1 MKRGTLFLLALLTA
15 FVLPAGI
22 YVAQSAVPAIQYDAV
37 DFLKPPASVSI
48 GEVAGVATN
57 SKGQVLVYTRTGSL
71 NVTVGTARA
80 FGHGPSRLLQFD
92 QNGKL
97 VNEFGEGLY
106 ALTYAQSVRVDQQ
119 DNIWIVDQYSNMVVK
134 FDPEGRVL
142 MTFGRRPETAS
153 SVTANVGAAAARGG
167 GAVAGGAGAA
177 VPRGGAGAA
186 GIGAATG
193 ATRGGE
199 VLGPPTAAGGG
210 AGARGGAAPQGGAA
224 PAQGAAAPRGGG
236 RGSPGAG
243 TAGDSFNRPTDVAWD
258 AAGNIFITDGFGNNS
273 RILKMD
279 KNGRFVKTFGST
291 GSDNGQLNKPASIA
305 IDAKG
310 DVYIA
315 DKGNNRIQVFTN
327 DGVFKTQF
335 ANVGTPSAI
344 CISPGAHQ
352 YLFSSNSNDSDN
364 LEHGEIYKMELDG
377 TIIGKFGT
385 AGHLVKEFGTVNALD
400 CPSENT
406 LFIGELLN
414 WRVQKVTLRK

>member
-1 MKRGTLFLLALLTA
+1 MKRRTLVFFGLILMQA
-15 FVLPAGI
+15 
-22 YVAQSAVPAIQYDAV
+22 AVPTLQYDAV
-37 DFLKPPASVSI
+37 DFLKPTPSVSV

-57 SKGQVLVYTRTGSL
+57 SKGHLLVYTRTGSL

-80 FGHGPSRLLQFD
+80 FGHGPSRLLEYD

-106 ALTYAQSVRVDQQ
+106 ALTYAQSVRVDRQ

-142 MTFGRRPETAS
+142 LTFGRRPETAS
-153 SVTANVGAAAARGG
+153 SVTANVGA
-167 GAVAGGAGAA
+167 GA
-177 VPRGGAGAA
+177 
-186 GIGAATG
+186 
-193 ATRGGE
+193 
-199 VLGPPTAAGGG
+199 
-210 AGARGGAAPQGGAA
+210 ARGGAAPAAGAAGGRGGAA
-224 PAQGAAAPRGGG
+224 APAGPPRGSEIPAPPAGRGGAPAQTATAPRGGG
-236 RGSPGAG
+236 RGNPGAG

-258 AAGNIFITDGFGNNS
+258 AAGNIFITDGFGTNS

-291 GSDNGQLNKPASIA
+291 GSENGQLNKPASIA
-305 IDAKG
+305 IDTKG
-310 DVYIA
+310 DVYVA

-335 ANVGTPSAI
+335 TNVGTPSAI

-352 YLFSSNSNDSDN
+352 YLFSSNSNDPDN
-364 LEHGEIYKMELDG
+364 LDHGEIYKMELDG
-377 TIIGKFGT
+377 TILGKFGT
-385 AGHLVKEFGTVNALD
+385 AGHSLKEFGTVNALD

-406 LFIGELLN
+406 LFVGELLN